1 MKGVDGGG
9 DVAAPTTDA
18 PDPGAQPEAPDAV
31 TGGGGSSQDTSYEP
45 APDPTACGQWVP
57 APVATGGDTPP
68 EPING
73 PDVPDTTD
81 STTSPDATAATTPAN
96 QGSNWPEWSQQFT
109 ALGLSS
115 DEIAKLGN
123 ANLSDEQLAGVYQ
136 KLYTG
141 VVQAGGTPGQT
152 RPGSIGQ
159 DGTSVAQS
167 AWSPAWEQK
176 FLALG
181 LPADFVA
188 ELKAEADRTGAG
200 EAQIQGVYDQL
211 SAKVPV
217 NQQAP
222 GTQAPGTPGTQA
234 PGTQAPG
241 AADQGPG
248 WNKDVAAAFK
258 QLGMPDE
265 VLKLYAQSGAPL
277 SGLEAAY
284 KHAKA
289 RKQDF
294 IDRGWMQK
302 FQDAKVPAI
311 DTWSQILATTPA
323 KDADLQKIV
332 DQYHHE
338 SLPGWQKNAQLAG
351 SLIPGGRLVQW
362 IFGKKSPGGDSIDRF
377 NPMEIG
383 KAALSGLALFATI
396 RGARTIN
403 AGWSARAGGYSE
415 LKGVGETMSKL
426 GLPSTGTDALEQT
439 AIGSTTTWGAKQK
452 LISLIPG
459 TQLHKEIVG
468 LGHAEAAAR
477 AFNHGGAELLAHDTG
492 AGIHDGALQLATT
505 GQMFSDIAS
514 GATKIEGSGIAYLP
528 FGKKVPMTLN
538 GDTITVARN
547 LKIGSG
553 NTQLAALMD
562 IGGQKLGTTPDW
574 LQTAPQLGADIAK
587 LSAQTRLNLGSM
599 MAGSA
604 ARDLGASAFAKDAAS
619 WSRSGRYVSG
629 LLKRNVT
636 AEYANLAATTAEHL
650 KLGMPHD
657 LLELQAG
664 HALFSKIFAEGATGI
679 AGLDRSALTPE
690 TSALVDDVAAKMAS
704 ARTAMDAAQAGG
716 KLDDATLKAMT
727 EFHASAEQLGEADAA
742 LAKQLL
748 PTYADQGAFVTAE
761 QGAIDAAQAAWK
773 AEQAAATAATPAVAD
788 AAGEIAAEAAAELPQ
803 AAAPVA
809 DTVAAP
815 IADAV
820 SGATQV
826 VHGPMTQAEAAAAAA
841 ATPTASIPLRVTNA
855 GEAVTPSG
863 LIVPSYATSVTG
875 VTPSPQEIARFQ
887 DMVAAMRNA

>member
-1 MKGVDGGG
+1 MKGVEGGG

-18 PDPGAQPEAPDAV
+18 PDPGAQPEAPAPV
-31 TGGGGSSQDTSYEP
+31 TGGGGSSQDTSYDAAPEP
-45 APDPTACGQWVP
+45 SGCGQWVP
-57 APVATGGDTPP
+57 APVVSGGDTPP
-68 EPING
+68 DPISG
-73 PDVPDTTD
+73 PTTPDA
-81 STTSPDATAATTPAN
+81 TTSPDATVATTPAN
-96 QGSNWPEWSQQFT
+96 QGSNWPEWNQQFT
-109 ALGLSS
+109 ALGLSG

-123 ANLSDEQLAGVYQ
+123 ENLSDAQLAGIYQ

-141 VVQAGGTPGQT
+141 VVQSGGVPGQT
-152 RPGSIGQ
+152 KPGSIGQ
-159 DGTSVAQS
+159 DGTPVAHS

-181 LPADFVA
+181 LPAGFVA

-222 GTQAPGTPGTQA
+222 GTTQQPGATQKPGKQ
-234 PGTQAPG
+234 QG

-258 QLGMPDE
+258 QLGMPDD

-284 KHAKA
+284 KHAAA

-302 FQDAKVPAI
+302 FEDAKVPAL

-323 KDADLQKIV
+323 KDEDLQKIV
-332 DQYHHE
+332 DQAHHA
-338 SLPGWQKNAQLAG
+338 SLPGWQKNAQLVG
-351 SLIPGGRLVQW
+351 SLVPGGRLVQW

-403 AGWSARAGGYSE
+403 AGWAARAGGYSE
-415 LKGVGETMSKL
+415 LKGVGTTMEKL
-426 GLPSTGTDALEQT
+426 GLPATGTAALEQT
-439 AIGSTTTWGAKQK
+439 SIGTTATWGAKQK

-477 AFNHGGAELLAHDTG
+477 AFNHGGAELLAKDTG

-505 GQMFSDIAS
+505 GQMFNDIAS
-514 GATKIEGSGIAYLP
+514 GTTKIQGAGIAYLP

-553 NTQLAALMD
+553 NTQLVSLMD
-562 IGGQKLGTTPDW
+562 VAGQKLGRSPEW
-574 LQTAPQLGADIAK
+574 LQTAPQLADDITA
-587 LSAQTRLNLGSM
+587 LSAESRINLGSI

-604 ARDLGASAFAKDAAS
+604 ARDLGVASFAKDGAG
-619 WSRSGRYVSG
+619 WTRSARYVSG
-629 LLKRNVT
+629 LLNRRVSG
-636 AEYANLAATTAEHL
+636 EYAALAEKTAAQL
-650 KLGMPHD
+650 PLGMPHD
-657 LLELQAG
+657 ILELQAG
-664 HALFSKIFAEGATGI
+664 HALFSSIFEEGAKGI
-679 AGLDRSALTPE
+679 AALDRSKLTPE
-690 TSALVDDVAAKMAS
+690 TSALVDDVAAKMTA
-704 ARTAMDAAQAGG
+704 ARTAMDAAKAGG
-716 KLDDATLKAMT
+716 KLDDAALNAMK
-727 EFHASAEQLGEADAA
+727 EFHTSAEQLGEADAA

-773 AEQAAATAATPAVAD
+773 SAHPAGVTEVASEV
-788 AAGEIAAEAAAELPQ
+788 ASEAPAELPK
-803 AAAPVA
+803 AV
-809 DTVAAP
+809 AP

-820 SGATQV
+820 AGANQV
-826 VHGPMTQAEAAAAAA
+826 VYGPMTQAEATAAAA
-841 ATPTASIPLRVTNA
+841 ATPAASVPLHITNA

-875 VTPSPQEIARFQ
+875 VKPTPQELAQFKA
-887 DMVAAMRNA
+887 MVAGMRNA